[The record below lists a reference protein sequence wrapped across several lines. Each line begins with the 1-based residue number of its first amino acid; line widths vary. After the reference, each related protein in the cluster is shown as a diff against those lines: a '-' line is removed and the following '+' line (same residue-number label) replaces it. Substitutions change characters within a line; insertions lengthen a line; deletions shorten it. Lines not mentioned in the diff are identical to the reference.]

1 MPTEATP
8 ARDVTHPVLRR
19 QLRRAGW
26 RQGAP
31 LADDVV
37 RDLLARVDRTYYE
50 QDDGRVLMERSLA
63 ISSRELREMSLD
75 MERSSESLLAH
86 ERDRLRLLFDSVT
99 TGLLVIDRFGRITS
113 VNPEAERLFG
123 PAASLLDTYIDATLQ
138 MVGRD
143 GEPRPLLGRE
153 DLDRALRAGTWVRTD
168 VRLVDQRHAF
178 QNVETIDGSVPA
190 GLIAADVSIVAF
202 RAGDAH
208 LGGLVVVTD
217 NAVREEARSKL
228 AWQATHDALTGLPNR
243 ALLAERI
250 EVSLVHARR
259 TEAWPSVLFVD
270 LDRFKHVNDS
280 LGHAA
285 GDRLLELASDRLQR
299 CVRRA
304 DTVARTGG
312 DEFVILCE
320 GATHHGAVRNL
331 AERILASLSEP
342 FDLGGEQAF
351 VSASIGIAHASA
363 NHTDVEALLRDADL
377 AMYRSKQRGGSRID
391 EADDRLRSSAAER
404 VVLERALRSAVHED
418 QVSVAYQPVF
428 RVETGELVGFE
439 ALARWVHPTRGPVVP
454 ERFIQVAEESGVI
467 LAIGDRV
474 LDIACRDLATW
485 NGERR
490 IGTLG
495 ADLGLHVN
503 ISGREVSSPSLVER
517 ACDAAGRYGLGPEVL
532 SFDVPEIVLLQQPD
546 TAGRRL
552 QELHEAGITVTIDDF
567 GTGHTSLTSLRQFAV
582 AQVKI
587 DRGLIA
593 DIDRSP
599 RDERVVRAVVDLAHA
614 LGCQVVAEGVE
625 TQGELFALQSLGC
638 EFVQGFLLGAP
649 MTADEAFVLAT
660 ASIGGDR
667 AARAR
672 RQLPNG

>member
-1 MPTEATP
+1 M
-8 ARDVTHPVLRR
+8 
-19 QLRRAGW
+19 
-26 RQGAP
+26 
-31 LADDVV
+31 
-37 RDLLARVDRTYYE
+37 E
-50 QDDGRVLMERSLA
+50 QDESRVLMERSLA

-123 PAASLLDTYIDATLQ
+123 PSSTLLDTYLDATLA

-153 DLDRALRAGTWVRTD
+153 DLDRALRSGTWTRTD
-168 VRLVDQRHAF
+168 VRLVDPRQPF
-178 QNVETIDGSVPA
+178 QHVETVDGSVPA
-190 GLIAADVSIVAF
+190 GIIAADVSVVAF
-202 RAGDAH
+202 RSGDAH
-208 LGGLVVVTD
+208 FGGLVVVTD
-217 NAVREEARSKL
+217 NAVREEARTKL
-228 AWQATHDALTGLPNR
+228 AWQATHDALTSLPNR
-243 ALLAERI
+243 SLLAERL
-250 EVSLVHARR
+250 EVALVHARR
-259 TEAWPSVLFVD
+259 TGAWPSVLFVD

-285 GDRLLELASDRLQR
+285 GDRLLVIAADRLQR
-299 CVRRA
+299 CVRRS
-304 DTVARTGG
+304 DTVARAGG

-320 GATHHGAVRNL
+320 GASPSAVRGL
-331 AERILASLSEP
+331 AERILATLSET

-363 NHTDVEALLRDADL
+363 EQTDVEALLRDADL
-377 AMYRSKQRGGSRID
+377 AMYRSKGRGGSNVE
-391 EADDRLRSSAAER
+391 EADERLRAAAAER
-404 VVLERALRSAVHED
+404 VVLERALRSAVHDD
-418 QVSVAYQPVF
+418 QIGVLYQPVF
-428 RVETGELVGFE
+428 RMETGELVGFE
-439 ALARWVHPTRGPVVP
+439 ALARWTHPTRGPIP
-454 ERFIQVAEESGVI
+454 PDRFISVAEESGVI
-467 LAIGDRV
+467 LAVGDRV

-490 IGTLG
+490 LG
-495 ADLGLHVN
+495 ALGPDLVVHVN
-503 ISGREVSSPSLVER
+503 ISGRELSSPSLVER
-517 ACDAAGRYGLGPEVL
+517 ACDARRRYGLDSCSL
-532 SFDVPEIVLLQQPD
+532 AFDVPELVLLQSPE

-552 QELHEAGITVTIDDF
+552 QELHEACIGVTIDDF

-599 RDERVVRAVVDLAHA
+599 RDERVARAVVDLAHA

-625 TQGELFALQSLGC
+625 TTGELQALLSLGC
-638 EFVQGFLLGAP
+638 EFVQGFLLGEP
-649 MTADEAFVLAT
+649 MPADEAFVLAT
-660 ASIGGDR
+660 ASLRGER
-667 AARAR
+667 RPP
-672 RQLPNG
+672 RQLPKG